1 MVASARAFS
10 IRTGWNAE
18 SRLNRKLDSF
28 QHPDA
33 WITLGR

>member
-1 MVASARAFS
+1 LNLLDSHWLECG
-10 IRTGWNAE
+10 IH
-18 SRLNRKLDSF
+18 RLNRKLDSF